1 MHHWARAVASFAST
15 FVAHFRAQ
23 KRSIDDTLAR
33 RKGRCSYF
41 RFTAYSEAAVHLVVV
56 D

>member
-23 KRSIDDTLAR
+23 KRSIDDTLVP
-33 RKGRCSYF
+33 RKGRCAYF
-41 RFTAYSEAAVHLVVV
+41 CSTAYPEAAVHPVVV
-56 D
+56 G